1 MRTDSKTLP
10 EKLVFKDFIKA
21 FRAQYMYG
29 MPDLKN
35 YMITEQVIHKN
46 NRDLHGIII
55 RSPGKRIAPVFYYED
70 FYKEYLNGESID
82 DCIRRMGEFV
92 AGITL
97 PDECFGEV
105 FSCWEKVKDKLVVKL
120 INLKKNHD
128 QLISVPH
135 MVLGDMAVVVQIY
148 LDDPSLG
155 KGSVMVD
162 KSLLDIWQI
171 ERSELFD
178 VAFENMDEYG
188 IRSLNLLDF
197 DPDKSDR
204 EKDAPD
210 IFVISYD
217 APFPGA
223 SAMLRTDYLVAFARK
238 KESDYY
244 ILPVS
249 VHEVLLIQ
257 KKTGIGDDMLINML
271 HAINHDKN
279 ISDNMLSE
287 EVFYLDHEE
296 GKIQYLLGG
305 KELQLSVS

>member
-1 MRTDSKTLP
+1 M
-10 EKLVFKDFIKA
+10 
-21 FRAQYMYG
+21 
-29 MPDLKN
+29 
-35 YMITEQVIHKN
+35 
-46 NRDLHGIII
+46 
-55 RSPGKRIAPVFYYED
+55 
-70 FYKEYLNGESID
+70 
-82 DCIRRMGEFV
+82 
-92 AGITL
+92 
-97 PDECFGEV
+97 
-105 FSCWEKVKDKLVVKL
+105 VKL

-197 DPDKSDR
+197 DPDESDR

-305 KELQLSVS
+305 KELQLSVP